1 MTTVLCHEID
11 ISVLHTLS
19 PACTMTMSP
28 VTMSAAVTCV
38 AAPSLSTCAIA
49 GAIELKLCKNIK
61 GQIVLQSA
69 ARQ

>member
-49 GAIELKLCKNIK
+49 GAIELKL
-61 GQIVLQSA
+61 
-69 ARQ
+69 